1 MYNTVRLN
9 QSDWCYQ
16 RYIWEEN
23 LNPSKIPKE
32 KVIKTI
38 IYGVRSSGNQSEY
51 ALRKVA
57 ELSKDQYPK
66 ANEVIQNDVYVDDC
80 ITGAQSIQQAHILA
94 DDIELNINKGGFQLK
109 CVSFSGEKPLE
120 NLTDDGET
128 IHVGGMR
135 WFPKDDMLSL
145 NISQLNFEKVIK
157 TIIYG
162 VRSSG
167 NQSEYALRKV
177 AELSKDQY
185 PKANEVIQNDVYVD
199 DCITGAQSI
208 QQAHILADDIELN
221 INKGGFQLKCVSFS
235 GEKPLE
241 NLTDDGETIHVGGMR
256 WFPKDDMLSLNIS
269 QLNFAK
275 KCRGKKPSNTVNIIP
290 AKLTRRHCAS
300 KVAEIFD
307 LTGKVT
313 PIVAAM
319 KLDLQ
324 ELVHRKLDWD
334 DKIPDELRPLWES
347 HFDLMKEINN
357 LKYQRAI
364 IPEDA
369 ISLDLETID
378 FGDASQSAVC
388 SCIYVRFKKKSGGSS
403 CQLVLSRTRVVP
415 KGMSLPRAELY
426 AALIN
431 AYTGEVVRRSFNK
444 YHKNA
449 IKLTDNQASLFWIT
463 NDEKPL
469 DQWVRNRV
477 IEILRF
483 TTANQWYYIQSDNNL
498 ADIGTRRGASIKDVD
513 ADSAW
518 INGHPWLQLEHS
530 EFPIFKPDEVKLK
543 FNPGE
548 VDSHV
553 SKVNDVV
560 KDYYA
565 FSNYLIDPNR
575 HSFTKVVRII
585 AYVIRFC
592 QNIQKRIKNQNCVYQ
607 ANLSDEEIKDSEQYF
622 FRIGTR
628 EVLQFIQP
636 KKFDKITQEK
646 NGILHYTGRILP
658 SDEVSI
664 IGKFTSTMKD
674 LSNDTFCV
682 PVLSNHSPI
691 AFSIALD
698 IHWNHPICQHTGVET
713 TIRYLLKKAY
723 IIEYR
728 SMIKL
733 IRKNCQRCRFLMK
746 KSVEVVMGPISESN
760 LTVAPAFYASQVDL
774 SGPYLSFSPSHK
786 RTTVKIW
793 LVVICCSTTSAI
805 SIKVMDDYS
814 TDSFILSFTRFA
826 CDHGYP
832 KKLYCDGGSQLIKG
846 CNNMKLDFVDL
857 QSKLHRNK
865 AIDFSICPVGGH
877 NMHGK
882 VERKIQEVNKS
893 LQKFINNQRLSLMQ
907 WETLAAVIANSIN
920 DLPICVGSK
929 TDLEN
934 LDLITPN
941 RLLLGRNNERSPIG
955 DMILSNNP
963 SKLMRDNENVYNS
976 WFESWLLN
984 HVPQLMTQSKWFING
999 HQFQVG
1005 DIVLFKKH
1013 DSSLS
1018 KTYQYGIIS
1027 KVEIGKDDV
1036 CRKVIVRYCNS
1047 NENVCRETFRSVR
1060 ELILIHSVDESD
1072 LLEELAEKC

>member
-1 MYNTVRLN
+1 MIGVKYLRYHPKLVHQLDSGLSIYKSSFINSDGGRGVIGGLHKLFTEIHNSFFTSSKAFFINRGKYLFNNQSILGYQEEQLLLDDQNHSDVHLTHQQRLFEQVESTGCEVSYICPSCRTCKDCKHFDQYQTISLREEVEQSLINASVTINLETSTTTASLPFISSPNRLAANKDRAMKTFKQQLRKLNNPSNIKDKQDILDSESKLQQLNYVEYVEKLPQDVQDSLQNHPIQNFIPWRAVWKGNSVSTPCRIVFDASQATSSGYSLNDLLAKGRNNLNKLQEIIIRWSMHRVGVHTDVRKMYNTVRLN

-32 KVIKTI
+32 KVIKTL

-57 ELSKDQYPK
+57 KLSKDQYPK

-109 CVSFSGEKPLE
+109 GVSFSGEKPLE

-135 WFPKDDMLSL
+135 WFL
-145 NISQLNFEKVIK
+145 
-157 TIIYG
+157 
-162 VRSSG
+162 
-167 NQSEYALRKV
+167 
-177 AELSKDQY
+177 
-185 PKANEVIQNDVYVD
+185 
-199 DCITGAQSI
+199 
-208 QQAHILADDIELN
+208 
-221 INKGGFQLKCVSFS
+221 
-235 GEKPLE
+235 
-241 NLTDDGETIHVGGMR
+241 
-256 WFPKDDMLSLNIS
+256 KDDMLSLNIS

-275 KCRGKKPSNTVNIIP
+275 KYRGKKPSNTVNIIP
-290 AKLTRRHCAS
+290 VKLTRRHCAS

-307 LTGKVT
+307 ITGKVT

-378 FGDASQSAVC
+378 FGDASQSTVC

-518 INGHPWLQLEHS
+518 INGHPWLQLKHS
-530 EFPIFKPDEVKLK
+530 EFPIFKPEEVKLK

-585 AYVIRFC
+585 EYVIRFC
-592 QNIQKRIKNQNCVYQ
+592 RNIQKRIKNQNWVYQ

-664 IGKFTSTMKD
+664 IGKFTLTMKD

-713 TIRYLLKKAY
+713 TIR
-723 IIEYR
+723 
-728 SMIKL
+728 
-733 IRKNCQRCRFLMK
+733 
-746 KSVEVVMGPISESN
+746 
-760 LTVAPAFYASQVDL
+760 
-774 SGPYLSFSPSHK
+774 
-786 RTTVKIW
+786 
-793 LVVICCSTTSAI
+793 
-805 SIKVMDDYS
+805 
-814 TDSFILSFTRFA
+814 
-826 CDHGYP
+826 
-832 KKLYCDGGSQLIKG
+832 
-846 CNNMKLDFVDL
+846 
-857 QSKLHRNK
+857 
-865 AIDFSICPVGGH
+865 
-877 NMHGK
+877 
-882 VERKIQEVNKS
+882 
-893 LQKFINNQRLSLMQ
+893 
-907 WETLAAVIANSIN
+907 
-920 DLPICVGSK
+920 
-929 TDLEN
+929 
-934 LDLITPN
+934 
-941 RLLLGRNNERSPIG
+941 
-955 DMILSNNP
+955 
-963 SKLMRDNENVYNS
+963 
-976 WFESWLLN
+976 
-984 HVPQLMTQSKWFING
+984 
-999 HQFQVG
+999 
-1005 DIVLFKKH
+1005 
-1013 DSSLS
+1013 
-1018 KTYQYGIIS
+1018 
-1027 KVEIGKDDV
+1027 
-1036 CRKVIVRYCNS
+1036 
-1047 NENVCRETFRSVR
+1047 
-1060 ELILIHSVDESD
+1060 
-1072 LLEELAEKC
+1072 